1 MSGKQKSQKLTDPDM
16 LEEYWFAQFDQK
28 NVVVM
33 FFYRCYHH
41 QFLHGMNRSE
51 NSDILSFQTA
61 CMAKNIFIEP

>member
-1 MSGKQKSQKLTDPDM
+1 M

-41 QFLHGMNRSE
+41 QFLHGMNRSK

-61 CMAKNIFIEP
+61 CMAKKIFFEP

>member
-16 LEEYWFAQFDQK
+16 LEKCWFAQFDQK
-28 NVVVM
+28 NVVAM

-41 QFLHGMNRSE
+41 QFLHGMNRSK

-61 CMAKNIFIEP
+61 CMAKKFFFEP